1 MTSSFDLCFTLIRTG
16 IRTSDSR
23 SFKTFK
29 MKYLYSKMVGHTR
42 RRLILHLKHF
52 VVYREKIFVRFF
64 LFSRG
69 LNFLFTT
76 MHCSMFIICGT
87 FPSKCFSFFNDI
99 YHKGLH
105 CSFQWLISLTI
116 YSTFSQK
123 NKSLQIYLYSK
134 TKGSP
139 ISKSILQDKFSS

>member
-1 MTSSFDLCFTLIRTG
+1 MENFGIHWYAIWSYALIGVFSVCIKVSFRIKIVKKLKPELTRSFDLCFTLIRTG

-42 RRLILHLKHF
+42 RRLILHLKYF

-87 FPSKCFSFFNDI
+87 FPSKCFSFF
-99 YHKGLH
+99 
-105 CSFQWLISLTI
+105 
-116 YSTFSQK
+116 
-123 NKSLQIYLYSK
+123 
-134 TKGSP
+134 
-139 ISKSILQDKFSS
+139 